1 MELRKFSLL
10 VATAVALSLAS
21 TLEAEDAK
29 APAESQDMGVG
40 ELARQMR
47 ERQSKIGQLS
57 PEEQATLQAAHEKAM
72 ADPAVRVAMA
82 NRDRALQE
90 LQITFRKAMVKADPE
105 LTSILKRVMIGQR
118 PSPNR
123 TR

>member
-47 ERQSKIGQLS
+47 ERQSKISQLS

-72 ADPAVRVAMA
+72 ADPAVRAAMA

-105 LTSILKRVMIGQR
+105 LASILKRVMTGQR
-118 PSPNR
+118 PRPNR
-123 TR
+123 AR